1 MPTVNFIQEVMKNAS
16 ESRERRSQAAATPVW
31 RVGSP
36 CRPLMKSIADELEY
50 ALPLEVVLDFSG
62 VTFMDSS
69 GIAVALHTL
78 QQVKRLGGKMWIANP
93 SQQAK
98 KVFFAAGIQRMIGME
113 DAYEK

>member
-1 MPTVNFIQEVMKNAS
+1 
-16 ESRERRSQAAATPVW
+16 
-31 RVGSP
+31 
-36 CRPLMKSIADELEY
+36 MKSIADELEY

-98 KVFFAAGIQRMIGME
+98 KVFFAAGIQRMIEME

>member
-1 MPTVNFIQEVMKNAS
+1 MQVKA
-16 ESRERRSQAAATPVW
+16 ESADRRLRLRLYGELDHHAA
-31 RVGSP
+31 RQ
-36 CRPLMKSIADELEY
+36 LMKSIA
-50 ALPLEVVLDFSG
+50 LPLEVILDFSG

-78 QQVKRLGGKMWIANP
+78 QQVKRLGGKMWIVNP

-98 KVFFAAGIQRMIGME
+98 KVFFAAGIQRIIKME

>member
-1 MPTVNFIQEVMKNAS
+1 MQVKA
-16 ESRERRSQAAATPVW
+16 ESADRRLRLRLYGELDHHAA
-31 RVGSP
+31 RQ
-36 CRPLMKSIADELEY
+36 LMKSIADELEY

-62 VTFMDSS
+62 VTFMENPGSS
-69 GIAVALHTL
+69 VAVHTL

>member
-1 MPTVNFIQEVMKNAS
+1 MQVKA
-16 ESRERRSQAAATPVW
+16 ESVDRRLRLRLYGELDHQAA
-31 RVGSP
+31 RQ
-36 CRPLMKSIADELEY
+36 LMKSIADELEY

>member
-1 MPTVNFIQEVMKNAS
+1 MQMKA
-16 ESRERRSQAAATPVW
+16 ESADRKLRLRLSGELDHHAA
-31 RVGSP
+31 
-36 CRPLMKSIADELEY
+36 RPLMNSIGKELEY

-78 QQVKRLGGKMWIANP
+78 QQVKQLGGKMRIINP
-93 SQQAK
+93 PAQVK

-113 DAYEK
+113 DEDEK